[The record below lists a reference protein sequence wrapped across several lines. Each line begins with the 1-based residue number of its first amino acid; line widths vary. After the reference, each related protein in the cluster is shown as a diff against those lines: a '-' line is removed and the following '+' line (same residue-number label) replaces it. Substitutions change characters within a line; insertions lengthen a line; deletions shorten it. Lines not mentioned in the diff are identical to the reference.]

1 MKWFITQE
9 IGDLSQRLID
19 AGETVLSTPSTQRN
33 PDDPDMEEPKDYNL
47 RNIINKLEDAPDV
60 IIFGNMNQPPF
71 YAKGFAKLFQRK
83 GGRVLMGGNDND
95 PTGLFYNNNR
105 MVRCTMTTKQ
115 ISVYLTN
122 DPSVRTKLPRNTR
135 VFDLNGDIKSLIRAA
150 EDTLNTVGMGKL
162 YV

>member
-9 IGDLSQRLID
+9 IGDLSQRLVD
-19 AGETVLSTPSTQRN
+19 AGETVLSTPDTQRT

-47 RNIINKLEDAPDV
+47 RSIITSLEETPDV
-60 IIFGNMNQPPF
+60 IIFGNINQPPF
-71 YAKGFAKLFQRK
+71 YAKGFAKLFHRK
-83 GGRVLMGGNDND
+83 GGKVLMGGNDND
-95 PTGLFYNNNR
+95 PTGIFYNNNR

-122 DPSVRTKLPRNTR
+122 DVSVKRKLPRNTR
-135 VFDLNGDIKSLIRAA
+135 VFDLNGDIESLIQAA
-150 EDTLNTVGMGKL
+150 HDTLNTVGMGKL